1 MNCTCGVCKFTKIW
15 FCTCKS
21 TRFFVSCRQDG
32 EQMFFQVQILGT
44 NNLFCLQNNVFVTLL
59 HATQKLKSHFEARIF
74 SLPQMVFIVQSKFI
88 WGPSP
93 SAQFIDTH
101 FHVTSRNQGSFSK
114 QEREPW
120 ERGWV
125 SCITSVDGIIL
136 WLLNQLVNCVAISL
150 TSPFLVA
157 RLCSVSCVLRF
168 NLVST

>member
-59 HATQKLKSHFEARIF
+59 HATQKLKRHFEARIF

-93 SAQFIDTH
+93 LCAIYWHSFPRDQPQPGFFFEARERTLGTRLSELYNVSWWYYTLVIEPIGQLRRDFVD
-101 FHVTSRNQGSFSK
+101 VTISRRSFVF
-114 QEREPW
+114 
-120 ERGWV
+120 G
-125 SCITSVDGIIL
+125 
-136 WLLNQLVNCVAISL
+136 QLRAKV
-150 TSPFLVA
+150 
-157 RLCSVSCVLRF
+157 
-168 NLVST
+168 